1 MQERI
6 RAAVLLTEGRHGLP
20 EYWAWI
26 AGRLESIA
34 GILGGNF
41 SDGKSAKRTSDEYPG
56 EVDAE
61 ALETFQINDWKRYFA
76 KTKVRYIFSRI

>member
-1 MQERI
+1 MDCRK
-6 RAAVLLTEGRHGLP
+6 TG
-20 EYWAWI
+20 EY
-26 AGRLESIA
+26 A

-41 SDGKSAKRTSDEYPG
+41 SDGKSAERTSDEYPG